1 MSVDTGKKCNEVGAI
16 AQYEKRVAE
25 NPILE
30 AHKKAYRRFNSRV
43 RTGKVTQAE
52 FLEWSEEASL
62 RRDMCLAGDQ
72 PFNVFMAW
80 LEQGRMRR
88 SRSRSKFASK
98 VIEDIYRAR

>member
-1 MSVDTGKKCNEVGAI
+1 MIEHDVFIKKCKNCGNFFIPQGRPNAEYCHRMSVDTGKKCNEVGAM

-25 NPILE
+25 NPVLE

-43 RTGKVTQAE
+43 RTGKMTQAE

-72 PFNVFMAW
+72 A
-80 LEQGRMRR
+80 L
-88 SRSRSKFASK
+88 
-98 VIEDIYRAR
+98 